1 MLKTVTG
8 TFITGEEEQQ
18 TKENSLCSKE
28 RNADDWNRSNNTKI
42 QEEHLGGLVMISQ
55 FVSSSPAW
63 GSVLTAQSQ
72 SPASDCV
79 SPSLSVPLLLLLC
92 LSKINKQF
100 FF

>member
-63 GSVLTAQSQ
+63 GSVLTAQSLE
-72 SPASDCV
+72 SASDSV
-79 SPSLSVPLLLLLC
+79 PPSLSAPPLLVFSLC
-92 LSKINKQF
+92 LSLCLSL
-100 FF
+100 